1 MREPC
6 MNCLT
11 RAQYRKLRN
20 KEYTRLETHANTAD
34 KIVSQAHRH
43 RCLMLQMQMKLSY
56 FFQKHCKINRNGLP
70 SQMGGLKDVNSFDF
84 YQILL
89 CSAHP
94 PIALSSLF
102 LPFLALFGPKL
113 PYPVLNGL
121 NRPFPALLC
130 LIQERHP
137 PLREDASTVCVYWD
151 LHCILCQNTIVLT
164 AQAMRKVV

>member
-11 RAQYRKLRN
+11 RARYRKLRN

-34 KIVSQAHRH
+34 KIESQTHRH
-43 RCLMLQMQMKLSY
+43 RCRMLQMQMKLSY

-70 SQMGGLKDVNSFDF
+70 SQMGGLKDVNGFDF

-94 PIALSSLF
+94 PMALSSLF
-102 LPFLALFGPKL
+102 LPYSPKMDLIL

-121 NRPFPALLC
+121 NRSFPASLFGLRRSFSSAPNRAHLLAC
-130 LIQERHP
+130 STLP
-137 PLREDASTVCVYWD
+137 PSCTV
-151 LHCILCQNTIVLT
+151 LP
-164 AQAMRKVV
+164 